1 MMMIYQGVDS
11 KCLGKPTRKSAYPT
25 VSKSEEPFLPEA
37 CSRGGTRAG
46 GTYWDQRG
54 SCMKKMP
61 DESCGVL

>member
-1 MMMIYQGVDS
+1 MFRKTNKE
-11 KCLGKPTRKSAYPT
+11 KCISYGKQ
-25 VSKSEEPFLPEA
+25 EEPFLPEA

-54 SCMKKMP
+54 RCMKKMP